1 MKILVFLFC
10 LCFYI
15 YCCCYSIFR
24 HSSYSFAAV
33 MMLKIRGVLSFL
45 SHVHSRRKHERFF
58 ILNNMRCFR
67 FFRGVCLFVIFFSF
81 MYKILLYEYTFNT
94 NFCKIV
100 TYKRF
105 FCICCM
111 TVILGV
117 TIWQH
122 SVLMGYTR
130 IESTSGHHWSGYKS
144 IHTLNNFCFWVMTSS
159 YLNRLYNSRRP
170 FPVEENHWKAN
181 LCSAAGL

>member
-33 MMLKIRGVLSFL
+33 MTLKIRGVLSFL

-67 FFRGVCLFVIFFSF
+67 FFGGVCLFVIFFSF
-81 MYKILLYEYTFNT
+81 MYKILLYEDAFNT
-94 NFCKIV
+94 NFCKNSHIQ
-100 TYKRF
+100 TIFLHLLHDCYF
-105 FCICCM
+105 WCDYLAAFGIN
-111 TVILGV
+111 GV
-117 TIWQH
+117 H
-122 SVLMGYTR
+122 KDR
-130 IESTSGHHWSGYKS
+130 I
-144 IHTLNNFCFWVMTSS
+144 N
-159 YLNRLYNSRRP
+159 
-170 FPVEENHWKAN
+170 
-181 LCSAAGL
+181 